1 MLPCSQSDTPPS
13 IARPDYISY
22 TSLQLLK
29 SSLLL
34 LQIDPPCMASN
45 IHRRPVG
52 QHSPWP
58 SDEQSA
64 YQTSTTAN
72 PTPNLANAQRTS
84 PAQQYFSQPP
94 ASPTSDK
101 KQRMPSSLRSLIR
114 RKPESDAPRPQQ
126 PPMPDSNSYFPSR
139 PSTQQG
145 GLTPYSYYQPAQST
159 PALTVPSLS
168 ARSMPPSPMDAP
180 SSLFTRSVSAHVV
193 SPTSPQD
200 RAPQSYRHSSYEP
213 SFEPQPVRARRTFPE
228 TQFDTPVATTA
239 PSSSMQY
246 QEPEA
251 LADAAQY
258 RLFVE
263 ATSGLPPGFLDM
275 QSPLSPPG
283 ATPSLFIRTS
293 QTLNPAPVSAPVL
306 DLSSPHSQP
315 HSYSRAQPQYPAQ
328 HQTSGSYGYSSQ
340 SQRIADELERLSGD
354 EDNHDDDELPNYAQS
369 QAEMHESRRAE
380 AARRAAELE
389 RSWRSRGRR

>member
-1 MLPCSQSDTPPS
+1 MLPCRQSDTPPS

-34 LQIDPPCMASN
+34 LQIDQPCMASN
-45 IHRRPVG
+45 IPRRPVG
-52 QHSPWP
+52 QHAPWS
-58 SDEQSA
+58 SDGQSA
-64 YQTSTTAN
+64 YRATATADPSSHMVN
-72 PTPNLANAQRTS
+72 TQRTA
-84 PAQQYFSQPP
+84 PAPQYLSMPP
-94 ASPTSDK
+94 SSPTSDRR
-101 KQRMPSSLRSLIR
+101 QRLPSSLRSLIR
-114 RKPESDAPRPQQ
+114 RKPESDAAMPQQ
-126 PPMPDSNSYFPSR
+126 PSKPDPNSYFPSR

-145 GLTPYSYYQPAQST
+145 GLMPYSYYQPAQST
-159 PALTVPSLS
+159 PALSVPALS
-168 ARSMPPSPMDAP
+168 ARSMPPSPMDTP

-200 RAPQSYRHSSYEP
+200 RPLHSYRHSSYEP
-213 SFEPQPVRARRTFPE
+213 SFEPQPVQTRRTFPE
-228 TQFDTPVATTA
+228 TQFDTPVTTTA
-239 PSSSMQY
+239 PSSRMQY

-283 ATPSLFIRTS
+283 ATPSLFVRTS
-293 QTLNPAPVSAPVL
+293 QTPNPAPVSAPVL

-315 HSYSRAQPQYPAQ
+315 HSYSRPQPQYPAQ
-328 HQTSGSYGYSSQ
+328 NQTSG
-340 SQRIADELERLSGD
+340 GD
-354 EDNHDDDELPNYAQS
+354 ERVP
-369 QAEMHESRRAE
+369 ES
-380 AARRAAELE
+380 
-389 RSWRSRGRR
+389 